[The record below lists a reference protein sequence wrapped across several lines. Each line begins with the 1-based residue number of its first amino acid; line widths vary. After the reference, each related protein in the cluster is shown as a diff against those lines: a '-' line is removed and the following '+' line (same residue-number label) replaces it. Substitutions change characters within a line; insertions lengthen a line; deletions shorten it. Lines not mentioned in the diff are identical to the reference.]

1 MKITRRNYKRN
12 DMSLDSVLIIGF
24 SGILSGILMLFLTND
39 HQIISELKKFQ
50 GITTR
55 ILRNTSATANTYI
68 QHPNFEKNIDSRL
81 YSFFIDVS
89 FILILLLVDFY
100 VIEDNRKALYVISTI
115 CLFLLPFFFS
125 SRSVGELFMHIK
137 IYYWEGEKLNKPFIA
152 ILRYICKILFFPLNL
167 ITVFKSNIFIEDL
180 IFKTYQTL
188 E

>member
-1 MKITRRNYKRN
+1 MKITRKNYKRN
-12 DMSLDSVLIIGF
+12 NMSLDSVLIIGF
-24 SGILSGILMLFLTND
+24 CGILSGVLMLFLTSD
-39 HQIISELKKFQ
+39 HQIISVLKKFQ

-55 ILRNTSATANTYI
+55 SLRNNSTSANKYF

-89 FILILLLVDFY
+89 FIFILLLVDFY
-100 VIEDNRKALYVISTI
+100 IIEGNQKVLYVITTI
-115 CLFLLPFFFS
+115 FLFLLPFFFS
-125 SRSVGELFMHIK
+125 SRSIGELFMHIK
-137 IYYWEGEKLNKPFIA
+137 IYYWGGEKLNKPFIA

-167 ITVFKSNIFIEDL
+167 LTIFKSNIFIEDL